1 MGRRDWGE
9 IFNQIQDK
17 EVFFRGGEMMDI
29 SSFREEVFLQQSR
42 VGDLFR
48 RNNVDFRGQWL
59 EREFFEGQKLRL
71 MYFYNF
77 FFEKKDGG

>member
-59 EREFFEGQKLRL
+59 EREFFEGQKLCL